1 MGLESRDWYREDAT
15 TGKRRASR
23 GRWVRAAITVA
34 VLVVA
39 AGVVSPT
46 VQDKFGYTL
55 PFGIGDQFRT
65 TKQGST
71 TTIGLFPG
79 SLKITLARE
88 SLYPPNDPWQP
99 WLASESTCPR
109 GEDAKAPPR
118 IQAQVMVCL
127 MNYAR
132 VRQGLKPLAVTT
144 VLSSAAAAKA
154 QDIDRCN
161 VFEHA
166 ACGRSPDAVA
176 RERGYRGAFGENLL
190 IAEGPLTAPRVAMD
204 GWLNSPGHR
213 ENLFRPEWTTAGIA
227 LLPGTN
233 VGRFDDATV
242 WVMHFGDR

>member
-1 MGLESRDWYREDAT
+1 MGLENRDWYRENAR
-15 TGKRRASR
+15 TGMRRSSR
-23 GRWVRAAITVA
+23 SRWTLAAVVCA

-39 AGVVSPT
+39 VGVSPR
-46 VQDKFGYTL
+46 VQDRFGYTL
-55 PFGIGDQFRT
+55 PFGIGDQFRK
-65 TKQGST
+65 TKRGST
-71 TTIGLFPG
+71 TSIELFPG
-79 SLKITLARE
+79 APRITLSKE
-88 SLYPPNDPWQP
+88 SLYPPNDPWQA
-99 WLASESTCPR
+99 WLASENTCPR
-109 GEDAKAPPR
+109 GEAADAPPR

-132 VRQGLKPLAVTT
+132 VHQGLKPLEVTGL
-144 VLSSAAAAKA
+144 LSSSAAAKA

-176 RERGYRGAFGENLL
+176 RERGFRGAFGENLL

-213 ENLFRPEWTTAGIA
+213 ENLFRPGWTTAGIA
-227 LLPGTN
+227 LLPGAQ
-233 VGRFDDATV
+233 VGRFDNATV